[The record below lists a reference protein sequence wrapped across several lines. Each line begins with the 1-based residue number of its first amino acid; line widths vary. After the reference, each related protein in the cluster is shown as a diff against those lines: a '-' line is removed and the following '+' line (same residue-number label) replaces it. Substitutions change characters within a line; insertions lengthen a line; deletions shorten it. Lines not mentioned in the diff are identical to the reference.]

1 MARRTKKVG
10 ITGKFGPRYGVTVRK
25 KIKEASKAAQT
36 PQKCPECQYMAV
48 KRESSGI
55 WVCRHCDLK
64 FAASAYSIRT
74 REFKKE
80 QTKVLEYEE
89 LTEEQIA
96 ELQKKESR
104 KPARRPRPARETVSE
119 DTVEEEMIPEDEVAE
134 DHVDADLD
142 ITDVESTEIE
152 PDMDAEIKS
161 GTDIDAEAGQEEV
174 E

>member
-25 KIKEASKAAQT
+25 KIKEASKPRQA

-55 WVCRHCDLK
+55 WLCRHCDLK
-64 FAASAYSIRT
+64 FAASAYSIKT

-80 QTKVLEYEE
+80 QAKVLEYEA
-89 LTEEQIA
+89 LTEEQVSN
-96 ELQKKESR
+96 LQEKESKR
-104 KPARRPRPARETVSE
+104 PAQRRPRFTQ
-119 DTVEEEMIPEDEVAE
+119 DTVEEIAPEEDEEIVPG
-134 DHVDADLD
+134 
-142 ITDVESTEIE
+142 EIE
-152 PDMDAEIKS
+152 PDTEA
-161 GTDIDAEAGQEEV
+161 DIESEMELEAEEV

>member
-25 KIKEASKAAQT
+25 KIKEASKPRQA

-55 WVCRHCDLK
+55 WLCRHCGLK
-64 FAASAYSIRT
+64 FAASAYSIKT

-80 QTKVLEYEE
+80 QAKVLEYEA
-89 LTEEQIA
+89 LTEEQVSN
-96 ELQKKESR
+96 LQEKESKR
-104 KPARRPRPARETVSE
+104 PAQRRPRFTQ
-119 DTVEEEMIPEDEVAE
+119 DTVEEIAPEEDEEIVPGEMEADEGAE
-134 DHVDADLD
+134 
-142 ITDVESTEIE
+142 EIE
-152 PDMDAEIKS
+152 PDTEA
-161 GTDIDAEAGQEEV
+161 DIEPEMELEAEEV

>member
-1 MARRTKKVG
+1 MEGLNKMARRTKKVG

-25 KIKEASKAAQT
+25 KIKEASKPRQA

-55 WVCRHCDLK
+55 WLCRHCGLK

-80 QTKVLEYEE
+80 QAKVLEYVE
-89 LTEEQIA
+89 LTDEQA
-96 ELQKKESR
+96 AALQENESKR
-104 KPARRPRPARETVSE
+104 PARRPRAAPAPETVDE
-119 DTVEEEMIPEDEVAE
+119 EIVPEEMEAADEVE
-134 DHVDADLD
+134 PDTETELEPDM
-142 ITDVESTEIE
+142 EIE
-152 PDMDAEIKS
+152 P
-161 GTDIDAEAGQEEV
+161 EEV

>member
-55 WVCRHCDLK
+55 WLCRHCGLK

-80 QTKVLEYEE
+80 QRSEE
-89 LTEEQIA
+89 RRVG
-96 ELQKKESR
+96 KECRSR
-104 KPARRPRPARETVSE
+104 WSPY
-119 DTVEEEMIPEDEVAE
+119 
-134 DHVDADLD
+134 H
-142 ITDVESTEIE
+142 
-152 PDMDAEIKS
+152 
-161 GTDIDAEAGQEEV
+161 
-174 E
+174 